1 MHLTEGTGAHSFI
14 QLFEPAEKKK
24 QLPEE
29 KKNSKHIR
37 TVSGAYFSGFVGKV
51 FVL

>member
-14 QLFEPAEKKK
+14 QLFEPAEKK

-29 KKNSKHIR
+29 NKNSKHIS
-37 TVSGAYFSGFVGKV
+37 TVSGAYFSGFVGKG